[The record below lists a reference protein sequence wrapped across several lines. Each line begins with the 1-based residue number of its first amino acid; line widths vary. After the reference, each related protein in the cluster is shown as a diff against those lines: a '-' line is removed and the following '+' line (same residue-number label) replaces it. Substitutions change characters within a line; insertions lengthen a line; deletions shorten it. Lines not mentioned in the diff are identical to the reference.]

1 MKRKNKKIILL
12 ISILIILILTIWIV
26 KKQSYSED
34 DAWEELMS
42 LKSNVS
48 MEDLKQKGYID
59 VSKVMDTE
67 NKEIQS
73 FLQDAKNKK
82 KGILR
87 IATVIDD
94 RLCAKILVYN
104 KEMNAIVMETMYPKK
119 QQGES
124 PDKCFDIEVYFEEEN
139 EVTTVYLKNIP
150 NRSIPNP
157 DKVELEDERLYSYKV
172 K

>member
-1 MKRKNKKIILL
+1 MKKSKKITLL
-12 ISILIILILTIWIV
+12 IGVLIILILVVWIV
-26 KKQSYSED
+26 KKQGYSEE

-67 NKEIQS
+67 NEEIQS
-73 FLQDAKNKK
+73 FLQDTKNKK
-82 KGILR
+82 KGTLR
-87 IATVIDD
+87 IATVVDD

-104 KEMNAIVMETMYPKK
+104 KKMNAIVMQTMYPEK

-124 PDKCFDIEVYFEEEN
+124 PDKCFDIETYFEEEN
-139 EVTTVYLKNIP
+139 GVTTVYLKNIP
-150 NRSIPNP
+150 NRSIPNT
-157 DKVELEDERLYSYKV
+157 DKVELEDERLYSYRV

>member
-1 MKRKNKKIILL
+1 MVIRK
-12 ISILIILILTIWIV
+12 
-26 KKQSYSED
+26 QGYAEE
-34 DAWEELMS
+34 DAWDELMS
-42 LKSNVS
+42 LKSDVS

-59 VSKVMDTE
+59 VSKDMDAE

-82 KGILR
+82 KVTLR
-87 IATVIDD
+87 IATVVDD

-104 KEMNAIVMETMYPKK
+104 KKMNAIVMETMYPEK

-124 PDKCFDIEVYFEEEN
+124 PDKYFDTETYFEEEN
-139 EVTTVYLKNIP
+139 GVKTVYLKNIP
-150 NRSIPNP
+150 NRSIPNM
-157 DKVELEDERLYSYKV
+157 DKVELEDEILYSYKV

>member
-1 MKRKNKKIILL
+1 MKKSKKIILS
-12 ISILIILILTIWIV
+12 ISILIILILAVLIIR
-26 KKQSYSED
+26 KQGYAEE
-34 DAWEELMS
+34 DAWDELMS
-42 LKSNVS
+42 LKSDVS

-59 VSKVMDTE
+59 VSKDMDAE

-82 KGILR
+82 KVTLR
-87 IATVIDD
+87 IAAVVDD

-104 KEMNAIVMETMYPKK
+104 KKMNAIVMETMYPEK
-119 QQGES
+119 QQAES
-124 PDKCFDIEVYFEEEN
+124 PDKYFDTETYFEEEN
-139 EVTTVYLKNIP
+139 GVKTVYLKNIP
-150 NRSIPNP
+150 NRSIPNM

>member
-1 MKRKNKKIILL
+1 MKKSKKITLL
-12 ISILIILILTIWIV
+12 IGVLIILILVVWIV
-26 KKQSYSED
+26 KKQGYSEE

-67 NKEIQS
+67 NEEIQS
-73 FLQDAKNKK
+73 FLQDTKNKK
-82 KGILR
+82 KVTLR
-87 IATVIDD
+87 IATVVDD

-104 KEMNAIVMETMYPKK
+104 KEMNAIVMQTMYPEK

-124 PDKCFDIEVYFEEEN
+124 PDKCFDIETYFEEEN
-139 EVTTVYLKNIP
+139 GVTTVYLKNIP
-150 NRSIPNP
+150 NRSIPNT
-157 DKVELEDERLYSYKV
+157 DKVELEDERLYSYRV

>member
-1 MKRKNKKIILL
+1 MKKSKKITLL
-12 ISILIILILTIWIV
+12 IGVLIILILIVWIV
-26 KKQSYSED
+26 KKQGYSEE

-48 MEDLKQKGYID
+48 MEELKQKGYID
-59 VSKVMDTE
+59 VSKVMNTE
-67 NKEIQS
+67 NEEIKS
-73 FLQDAKNKK
+73 FLQDMKNKK
-82 KGILR
+82 KGTLR
-87 IATVIDD
+87 IATVVDD

-104 KEMNAIVMETMYPKK
+104 EEMNAIVMQTMYPEK

-124 PDKCFDIEVYFEEEN
+124 PNKCFDIETYFEEEN
-139 EVTTVYLKNIP
+139 GVTTVYLKNIP
-150 NRSIPNP
+150 NRSIPNT

>member
-1 MKRKNKKIILL
+1 MKNSRKKILL
-12 ISILIILILTIWIV
+12 IGVLIILILTIWIV
-26 KKQSYSED
+26 KKQGYSEE

-42 LKSNVS
+42 LKSNIS

-59 VSKVMDTE
+59 VSQVMDTE
-67 NKEIQS
+67 NEEIKS

-82 KGILR
+82 KSTLR
-87 IATVIDD
+87 IATVVDD

-104 KEMNAIVMETMYPKK
+104 KKMNAIVMQTMYPEK

-124 PDKCFDIEVYFEEEN
+124 PDKCFDTETYFEEKN
-139 EVTTVYLKNIP
+139 GVTTVYLKNIP
-150 NRSIPNP
+150 NRSIPNT
-157 DKVELEDERLYSYKV
+157 DKEKLEDEKLYSYKI

>member
-1 MKRKNKKIILL
+1 MKKSKKIILS
-12 ISILIILILTIWIV
+12 ISILIILILAVLVIR
-26 KKQSYSED
+26 KQGYAEE
-34 DAWEELMS
+34 DAWDELMS
-42 LKSNVS
+42 LKSDVS

-59 VSKVMDTE
+59 VSKDMDAE

-82 KGILR
+82 KVTLR
-87 IATVIDD
+87 IATVVDD

-104 KEMNAIVMETMYPKK
+104 KKMNAIVMETMYPEK

-124 PDKCFDIEVYFEEEN
+124 PDKCFDTETYFEEEN
-139 EVTTVYLKNIP
+139 GVKTVYLKNIP
-150 NRSIPNP
+150 NRSIPNM
-157 DKVELEDERLYSYKV
+157 DKVELEDEILYSYKV